1 MASCRCNHC
10 ARRTKMMSASDGH
23 ALAINCTAKI
33 QNFSPFSKFF
43 GKNLLF
49 FCMVYL
55 WYMLWYMSEKHIPW
69 LKAFVHRGFSPSMV
83 YGYMFFR
90 ISLETA
96 YGLPT
101 PRLHIH
107 AHSAYKSALTP
118 LLPFG
123 AAKSPFWRRQV
134 GHLRAP
140 SHRLEA
146 ANS

>member
-10 ARRTKMMSASDGH
+10 ARRTKIMSASDGR

-55 WYMLWYMSEKHIPW
+55 WYMLWYMSEKHIPCR
-69 LKAFVHRGFSPSMV
+69 KAFVHRGFSPSMV

-96 YGLPT
+96 CKLAPCIFMRILHKFA
-101 PRLHIH
+101 RLHPIF
-107 AHSAYKSALTP
+107 ALP
-118 LLPFG
+118 GLKHPF
-123 AAKSPFWRRQV
+123 SPTKRPF
-134 GHLRAP
+134 
-140 SHRLEA
+140 
-146 ANS
+146 